1 MKEDRNEWGKNTK
14 EGKKEGERKE
24 SREISITEV
33 GEIAQ
38 RVRGPEFNSQQ
49 LHGGSQ
55 SSRVGAD
62 DLFWHK
68 GIYANRALIYMK

>member
-24 SREISITEV
+24 SREISTTEV

-38 RVRGPEFNSQQ
+38 RLRGPELNSQQ

-55 SSRVGAD
+55 SSIVGAD